1 MTRWKIAALAVC
13 LVIAGALLA
22 YLRDPLWL
30 INVSSGFETPERD
43 RSGRTFRWTG
53 GRASFF
59 VPAGAP
65 LVRIPLRALFL
76 TDDRRPFV
84 VRIDVNDR
92 PASLVSLDDGRWREA
107 EVKIVPAAA
116 RGRRVVRID
125 LHVDRTWSE
134 RGLGVQ
140 VGEVALSSAL
150 PER

>member
-1 MTRWKIAALAVC
+1 MIRWKIAALALC

-22 YLRDPLWL
+22 YLRDPPWL
-30 INVSSGFETPERD
+30 INVSSGFGAVEHD

-59 VPAGAP
+59 VPAGAS
-65 LVRIPLRALFL
+65 LVRLPLRALFL
-76 TDDRRPFV
+76 TGDRRPFV

-92 PASLVSLDDGRWREA
+92 PASLISLDDERWREA
-107 EVKIVPAAA
+107 EVRIAPTAA

-134 RGLGVQ
+134 RSLGVQ
-140 VGEVALSSAL
+140 VGEVVGAS
-150 PER
+150 R